1 MSRVKKPRGAAV
13 LIDLMRVQFQQLQN
27 IDQLR
32 QTFTARLYFHFR
44 IKGGA
49 LDEDLMR
56 GAFDKGVIRA
66 EYEINEDRW
75 FFPCHFEGD
84 PIMPGCLGL
93 DGMWQLVG
101 FYLGWMGAKGKGR
114 AIGVGNLRFS
124 GMVTPKVKLL
134 EYEIDLK
141 RVINRK
147 IVMLTADGVLK
158 ADGEPI
164 YKAEDLRVVVE
175 GAA

>member
-1 MSRVKKPRGAAV
+1 MAEQKSSYSYE
-13 LIDLMRVQFQQLQN
+13 DLLACAHGDLFGPGNAQLPLPPMLMM
-27 IDQLR
+27 D
-32 QTFTARLYFHFR
+32 R
-44 IKGGA
+44 ITQISDTGGA
-49 LDEDLMR
+49 N
-56 GAFDKGVIRA
+56 DKGLIRA
-66 EYEINEDRW
+66 EYEITEDRW

-101 FYLGWMGAKGKGR
+101 FYLGWMGAQGKGR
-114 AIGVGNLRFS
+114 AIGVGSVRFS
-124 GMVTPKVKLL
+124 GMVTPEIKKI

-147 IVMLTADGVLK
+147 IVMLTADGILK

-175 GAA
+175 GPSD

>member
-1 MSRVKKPRGAAV
+1 MAEQKSSYSYE
-13 LIDLMRVQFQQLQN
+13 DLLACAHGDLFGPGNAQLPLPPMLMM
-27 IDQLR
+27 D
-32 QTFTARLYFHFR
+32 R
-44 IKGGA
+44 ITQISDTGGA
-49 LDEDLMR
+49 N
-56 GAFDKGVIRA
+56 DKGLIRA
-66 EYEINEDRW
+66 EYEITADRW

-101 FYLGWMGAKGKGR
+101 FYLGWMGAQGKGR
-114 AIGVGNLRFS
+114 AIGVGSVRFS
-124 GMVTPKVKLL
+124 GMVTPEIKKI

-147 IVMLTADGVLK
+147 IVMLTADGILK

-175 GAA
+175 GPSD